1 MSYAFTT
8 ISGIVSKDAECT
20 DSYARFSIPV
30 TYTNK
35 DGKDYTTWYN
45 CVGFGGLVDVLKK
58 NAVKGRILSLRA
70 RYTED
75 EYEKDGEKRKSTSFV
90 VEEIL
95 EFGQILKK

>member
-70 RYTED
+70 RYFLKYVNET
-75 EYEKDGEKRKSTSFV
+75 TFV

-95 EFGQILKK
+95 EFGQILEK